1 MLRRRRTSGQDGQAL
16 VEFALALIPFLLLL
30 MAIFD
35 FGRAIYI
42 YNGVSQAAREVAR
55 TASVYPNENP
65 NPVGYSVNAQ
75 RTIQTQQ
82 ALVPGLVV
90 DEPYC
95 VLSTAAD
102 DSSATPQKC
111 DPNEFIVVTAHSTY
125 TPVSLLGFLGTIQI
139 ESKARIQVPLSQ
151 NK

>member
-1 MLRRRRTSGQDGQAL
+1 MTRSSKQGERGQAL

-55 TASVYPNENP
+55 TASVHPNEVSL
-65 NPVGYSVNAQ
+65 VGYSIQAQ
-75 RTIQTQQ
+75 QTIDTQE
-82 ALVPGLVV
+82 ALVPGLTI
-90 DEPYC
+90 DEPVC
-95 VLSTAAD
+95 VSSLEAN
-102 DSSATPQKC
+102 DSSADPQPC
-111 DPNEFIVVTAHSTY
+111 DPNEFVVVTAHSTY

-139 ESKARIQVPLSQ
+139 ESKARLQMSLTQ
-151 NK
+151 NR